1 MVKILDLL
9 LTSGVIWIIIIVV
22 AIIIEALTYNLTTTW
37 FAIGGIFG
45 WLIYLTGANLFVQIV
60 VFLLVSILL
69 LLFARPFAVNVL
81 KIGKVKT
88 NADRLIGKAAIV
100 LVEIDNNSNRG
111 QIKVDGQIWSAKTKG
126 QNKIK
131 KNSNVIIQEIVGVK
145 VVVDEYEEGMDEK
158 CQEQLVD

>member
-1 MVKILDLL
+1 VVKILDLL